1 MFTVL
6 NMLTCVP
13 HFNRPGFPWQAAL
26 RLWFL
31 GRVPISLPLN
41 SVIRADQMAIQME
54 GWLNA
59 YREGGYLS
67 SWTAPGDR
75 GAMTGNT
82 QDASVADTIVK
93 NVKGFDA
100 ALAYQA
106 IVGDTFNVSEPCRSK
121 SGHCKG
127 LGEYKRLGYT
137 PTGHG
142 IEDGVYATL
151 NYALAG
157 RSMSFAT
164 AYVGGHANA
173 ATLHA
178 RSTTAWSARWDG
190 GASGAASS
198 GPYTQMG
205 GLALVPTV
213 PCMPCTARLQSSLD
227 AAPSK

>member
-106 IVGDTFNVSEPCRSK
+106 IVGDTFNVSCRNRAAASQ
-121 SGHCKG
+121 
-127 LGEYKRLGYT
+127 
-137 PTGHG
+137 G
-142 IEDGVYATL
+142 IAR
-151 NYALAG
+151 ALASTSASG
-157 RSMSFAT
+157 TPPPGTVSRM
-164 AYVGGHANA
+164 GCMR
-173 ATLHA
+173 
-178 RSTTAWSARWDG
+178 RSTTHWQAEACRL
-190 GASGAASS
+190 
-198 GPYTQMG
+198 PP
-205 GLALVPTV
+205 PT
-213 PCMPCTARLQSSLD
+213 
-227 AAPSK
+227 

>member
-1 MFTVL
+1 MSPI
-6 NMLTCVP
+6 LTG
-13 HFNRPGFPWQAAL
+13 RGFPG
-26 RLWFL
+26 RLPSDCGFWDAY
-31 GRVPISLPLN
+31 RSVYPLN

-59 YREGGYLS
+59 YREGGYLP

-82 QDASVADTIVK
+82 QDASVADAIVK
-93 NVKGFDA
+93 HVKGFDA

-121 SGHCKG
+121 SAHCKG

-142 IEDGVYATL
+142 IGDGVYATL

-157 RSMSFAT
+157 RSMSLAT
-164 AYVGGHANA
+164 AYVGDHANA

-178 RSTTAWSARWDG
+178 RSTTAWRARWDG
-190 GASGAASS
+190 GATGAASS
-198 GPYTQMG
+198 GPYKQMG

-213 PCMPCTARLQSSLD
+213 PCMSCTARLQSSLD